1 MLARKD
7 FKSENPKVADFLSR
21 MKLPIPDLEAAMF
34 TAQQSSYDEA
44 VDKYI
49 ADHPDQVKSWIG
61 EEG

>member
-1 MLARKD
+1 
-7 FKSENPKVADFLSR
+7 KVADFLSR